1 MMLLLQVDENATWLA
16 PYAYGVVIVIV
27 AIAIFRAFENWY
39 AGRYNKPLFRHY
51 LVYKKLKPEQV
62 KILEEEFLFYQNLSE
77 KYKRQFRH
85 RVATFISDKK
95 FVGRE
100 SLEITDR
107 IKILIASVGCMLSF
121 GRKNYEYGLIE
132 YILVYPGEF
141 YSTVNDEHH
150 KGEFNP
156 REKALVLSWKHFE
169 DGYKTNN
176 DNFNLGIH
184 EFMHAMQLEAK
195 QRSDIDSSRF
205 ARQFQNI
212 LRRLTNE
219 EVKHRLD
226 ETRYFREYAFTN
238 QYEFMAVLAEYFI
251 ESPEDFKTH
260 FPTLYKYTQNLLN
273 FRYAG
278 Y

>member
-1 MMLLLQVDENATWLA
+1 MMLLLQADENATWLA
-16 PYAYGVVIVIV
+16 PYAYGVVFVIIL
-27 AIAIFRAFENWY
+27 IAIFRAFENWY
-39 AGRYNKPLFRHY
+39 AGKYDKPLFRHY
-51 LVYKKLKPEQV
+51 LVYKKLKPNQV
-62 KILEEEFLFYQNLSE
+62 SILENEFLFYQKLSE

-85 RVATFISDKK
+85 RVATFISEKR
-95 FVGRE
+95 FIGRE
-100 SLEITDR
+100 GLEIDDR
-107 IKILIASVGCMLSF
+107 IKVLIASIGCMLSF
-121 GRKNYEYGLIE
+121 GRKNYEYSLIDF
-132 YILVYPGEF
+132 ILVYPGEF
-141 YSTVNDEHH
+141 YSTINESHH

-169 DGYKTNN
+169 KGYKITN
-176 DNFNLGIH
+176 DNLNLGIH

-205 ARQFQNI
+205 IKQFQNI

-219 EVKHRLD
+219 DVKHKLD

-251 ESPEDFKTH
+251 ESPEEFKSH